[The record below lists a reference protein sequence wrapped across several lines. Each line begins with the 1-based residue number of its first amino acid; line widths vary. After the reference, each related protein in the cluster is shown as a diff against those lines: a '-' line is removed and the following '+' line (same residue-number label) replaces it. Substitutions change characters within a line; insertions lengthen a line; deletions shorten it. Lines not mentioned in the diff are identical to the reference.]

1 MTSNPIGPLAIEIE
15 EQIRIIFRRSYRS
28 FSLIRGSREKHA
40 AKFHSATVTY
50 ETLLISKVTSK
61 GITAAESYQDLFR
74 DNRDT
79 NMAHM
84 QHTCYS
90 YMLHRHVTTTCHSY
104 MLQLHVTATCYSY
117 MLQLHVTTTRYSHK
131 LQLHMQLLLLE
142 NTVC

>member
-28 FSLIRGSREKHA
+28 FSLIRGSREKH

-90 YMLHRHVTTTCHSY
+90 YML
-104 MLQLHVTATCYSY
+104 
-117 MLQLHVTTTRYSHK
+117 QLHVTTTRYSHK